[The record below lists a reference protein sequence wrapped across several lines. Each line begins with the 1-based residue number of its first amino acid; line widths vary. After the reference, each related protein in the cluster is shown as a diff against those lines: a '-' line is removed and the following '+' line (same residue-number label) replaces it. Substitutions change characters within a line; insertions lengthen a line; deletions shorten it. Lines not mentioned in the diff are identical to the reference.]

1 MRSGSRSL
9 RGVVDRLARLARS
22 AGLIG
27 LAALALSGGGCNN
40 SKTGADKFAGTW
52 DYAGVITPNCGS
64 GGPAIAPLD
73 LTGANV
79 VITATDQAHLSVAL
93 GTACTVKFDV
103 DGFTASAEANQSCT
117 FDLGG
122 TLGQQSVTIT
132 KWTLTSTG
140 ADSIT
145 SDFAGAILICSASGA
160 GTLTRLGDAGA
171 TD

>member
-9 RGVVDRLARLARS
+9 WSFRTPLA
-22 AGLIG
+22 G
-27 LAALALSGGGCNN
+27 LAALALSVGGGCNN
-40 SKTGADKFAGTW
+40 AKTGADKFAGTW
-52 DYAGVITPNCGS
+52 VYAGMITANCGAT
-64 GGPAIAPLD
+64 GPAIAPLD
-73 LTGANV
+73 LTGYSV

-103 DGFTASAEANQSCT
+103 DGFTATAEANQACA

-140 ADSIT
+140 TDSVT
-145 SDFAGAILICSASGA
+145 SDFNGAVFVCTASGT
-160 GTLTRLGDAGA
+160 GTLTRVGDAGA